1 LVGDKDST
9 RATQDAYSPRIL
21 ALARRDGPSKITF
34 VTHRLSSTLT
44 GPLMSGKPAPDKQP
58 VFEAVSHAS
67 QPEIETALNES
78 VAWFL
83 PH

>member
-1 LVGDKDST
+1 
-9 RATQDAYSPRIL
+9 
-21 ALARRDGPSKITF
+21 
-34 VTHRLSSTLT
+34 
-44 GPLMSGKPAPDKQP
+44 MSGKPAPDKQP